1 MLAACADAVLSLLY
15 PPRCAVCRAF
25 GTASALCGP
34 CAAQITPVQVPCPLC
49 GHANGERH
57 CRRCRT
63 YPPAFDGTFALGTYD
78 GVLKAAVHRFKYRDR
93 PQLAQP
99 LGVLLAERAR
109 PVIDREWVDVD
120 ALLPVPMHP
129 ARQRVRGYNQSERL
143 ARVLSRELSL
153 PLENGLLTRPRPT
166 KAQVGLTG
174 ESRRANL
181 SGAFAVPRPADVQ
194 GRCLLLIDD
203 VSTTGA
209 TLSGCASALKQCGAD
224 AVYALVL
231 AAG

>member
-1 MLAACADAVLSLLY
+1 MLAACADAFLSLLY
-15 PPRCAVCRAF
+15 PPRCAVCRTL
-25 GTASALCGP
+25 GTQSVLCGP
-34 CAAQITPVQVPCPLC
+34 CASQIAPINAPCPFC
-49 GHANGERH
+49 GHADGELH

-93 PQLAQP
+93 PQLAEP
-99 LGVLLAERAR
+99 LGILLAHRAR
-109 PVIDREWVDVD
+109 PTIDREWVDID

-129 ARQRVRGYNQSERL
+129 ARQRVRGYNQSARL
-143 ARVLSRELSL
+143 ARVLSRELRLSM
-153 PLENGLLTRPRPT
+153 ETNLLTRPRPT

-174 ESRRANL
+174 DSRRANL
-181 SGAFAVPRPADVQ
+181 SGAFGVPRPDAVQ

-209 TLSGCASALKQCGAD
+209 TLSECASALKQSGAD
-224 AVYALVL
+224 AVYCLVL